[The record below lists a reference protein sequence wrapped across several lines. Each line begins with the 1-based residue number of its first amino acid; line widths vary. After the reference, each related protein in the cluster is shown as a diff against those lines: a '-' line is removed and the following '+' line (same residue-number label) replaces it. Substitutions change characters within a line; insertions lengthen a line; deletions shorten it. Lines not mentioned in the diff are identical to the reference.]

1 MSLYNRVKENCEVVG
16 KVIQI
21 NLKVKRIYFKKLLLK
36 KVTINNEEFFFTYLI
51 DVRGICIKIK
61 KAKTIRITNR

>member
-36 KVTINNEEFFFTYLI
+36 KVTINTKNIYLF
-51 DVRGICIKIK
+51 
-61 KAKTIRITNR
+61 NRYKRYMHQDYES